1 MMRKIELEIDHLV
14 GYTFGGLEGNQVR
27 KIGSTKLGCKTW
39 STDTP
44 EELAE
49 AAERASAIA

>member
-1 MMRKIELEIDHLV
+1 MRKIELEIDHLV
-14 GYTFGGLEGNQVR
+14 GYTLGGPEGNQVR
-27 KIGSTKLGCKTW
+27 KIGSTKLGCKKW

-49 AAERASAIA
+49 AAERANAIA